1 MKLLY
6 LTEPQLEGIKR
17 AIEEEVDKSAS
28 PDYNIDS
35 IKYLYNPNS
44 PQHIF
49 IRVTTYGVTGGVPF
63 SDVQYVCVDKNG
75 DIDSCEN
82 MFPDL
87 KSRMAFIGDFRE
99 FQIKDGVAK
108 FI

>member
-1 MKLLY
+1 
-6 LTEPQLEGIKR
+6 
-17 AIEEEVDKSAS
+17 
-28 PDYNIDS
+28 
-35 IKYLYNPNS
+35 
-44 PQHIF
+44 
-49 IRVTTYGVTGGVPF
+49 VTGGVPF
-63 SDVQYVCVDKNG
+63 SDVQYICVDKSG